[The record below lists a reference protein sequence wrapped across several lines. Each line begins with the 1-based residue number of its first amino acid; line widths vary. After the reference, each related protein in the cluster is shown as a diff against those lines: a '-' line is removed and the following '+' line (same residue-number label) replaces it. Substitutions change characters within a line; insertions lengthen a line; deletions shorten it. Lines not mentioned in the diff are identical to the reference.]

1 MEIYLIRH
9 TTPKIAKEI
18 CYGQSD
24 IALASTFREE
34 AKGVLQELPKSVHK
48 VYSSPLKRCLQL
60 AALIPHQSLD
70 QVPQLQ
76 EMNFGDWELRP

>member
-34 AKGVLQELPKSVHK
+34 AKGVLQELPQIGSQSV
-48 VYSSPLKRCLQL
+48 LQP
-60 AALIPHQSLD
+60 AKKMPPTGSIDSAPSARAGTATSGN
-70 QVPQLQ
+70 
-76 EMNFGDWELRP
+76 EFW